1 MPGYLDR
8 TGPDNKYIL
17 RNGSRAMHVTGEV
30 MKGVSSEGRLSRVGT
45 WLARVGASLSGLV
58 EAAIPGT
65 IPHMFGRHIGSLLA
79 FVALL
84 LIVLSFFA
92 APFRPLLTPAATL
105 LGALAVIALAVFVLG
120 SLMRSWNRILRFI
133 VTIVLVIL
141 LAAAGW
147 AFALGARQLACEG
160 RAFLQD
166 RGWMEEPAGGSPPCS
181 AAI

>member
-1 MPGYLDR
+1 MPSYLDR

-30 MKGVSSEGRLSRVGT
+30 MKGVSSEGRLRRVGT

-92 APFRPLLTPAATL
+92 APFRPLLAPAATL
-105 LGALAVIALAVFVLG
+105 LAALVVIALAVFVLG
-120 SLMRSWNRILRFI
+120 SLMKSWNRILRFI
-133 VTIVLVIL
+133 VTIVLLIL
-141 LAAAGW
+141 LASAGW
-147 AFALGARQLACEG
+147 AFVLGAKQLACEG
-160 RAFLQD
+160 RSFVQD
-166 RGWMEEPAGGSPPCS
+166 RGWMEQPEGGSPPC
-181 AAI
+181 